1 MVWKFLPKQKHRV
14 KSKDKTSKFL
24 LNSNLITM
32 LYTKFK
38 RITLIVIGLFVFVT
52 ARTQNVQDSARNEFS
67 ASLNYQSTL
76 HYLGRVDSL
85 KSSGLFPV
93 IGLKSKT
100 GLYLNSTFIFFQNA
114 ATPLNYTGT
123 ILEAGYKFPYSKNFS
138 GNIYYNHFLYKDQ
151 SVLQQAALKGQL
163 GINTAYNNKV
173 VNVNAG
179 ADVKFSNGQTDLGF
193 TAGLDRLFLFTD
205 IIENAVLA
213 INPSAYVYSGTHNYF
228 QNVKNSRGQGI
239 GSLLGSG
246 NSGSTSIQQ
255 AKRFDILAYEL
266 SAPVVVVKG
275 KFNAYVSPAYVIP
288 QNLVTVASRPD
299 LSERGSN
306 LFYFSAGV
314 GVRL

>member
-1 MVWKFLPKQKHRV
+1 MF
-14 KSKDKTSKFL
+14 
-24 LNSNLITM
+24 
-32 LYTKFK
+32 YTKFK
-38 RITLIVIGLFVFVT
+38 SITLIVIGLFVFVT
-52 ARTQNVQDSARNEFS
+52 ARSQNVEDSAKNEFS

-93 IGLKSKT
+93 IGLKSKM
-100 GLYLNSTFIFFQNA
+100 GLYLNSTFIFFQNS

-123 ILEAGYKFPYSKNFS
+123 ILEAGYKFPYSRNFS

-173 VNVNAG
+173 ANVNVG
-179 ADVKFSNGQTDLGF
+179 GDVKFSNGQTDLGL
-193 TAGLDRLFLFTD
+193 TLGLDRLFLFTD

-213 INPSAYVYSGTHNYF
+213 VNPSAYLYSGTHNYF
-228 QNVKNSRGQGI
+228 QNVKNSRGQGL
-239 GSLLGSG
+239 GSLLGNG
-246 NSGSTSIQQ
+246 NSGSSSPISA

-266 SAPVVVVKG
+266 SAPVVLVKG
-275 KFNAYVSPAYVIP
+275 KFNAYVSPAYVMP

-306 LFYFSAGV
+306 LFYLSAGV